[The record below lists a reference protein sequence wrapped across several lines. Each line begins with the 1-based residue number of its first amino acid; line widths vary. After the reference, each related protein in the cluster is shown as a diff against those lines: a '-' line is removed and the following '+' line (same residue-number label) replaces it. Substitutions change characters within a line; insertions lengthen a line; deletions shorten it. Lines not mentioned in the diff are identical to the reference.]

1 MNVVEIENLVKYYG
15 LFQALKGISF
25 SFGEGVIYGLIG
37 PNGAGK
43 STTLKIMA
51 TLLEPSGGKVSIF
64 GYDIKR
70 DASKIR
76 NIIGYLPEEAGGYKY
91 LTGYEYLELNAKL
104 YSPKDYQELVEYG
117 VELSGLGERLEDRIG
132 EYSKGMTR
140 RLLLARAL
148 MIRPKLAILDEPTS
162 GMDVIHATQIRKV
175 IRDIVDEGVTILLS
189 SHNMLEVQYL
199 CNELSLIS
207 DGLIVASGTPDE
219 ILDMTGTSNL
229 EDAFI
234 EVIKNRKSLHI
245 S

>member
-1 MNVVEIENLVKYYG
+1 MNAVEIKNLVKYYG
-15 LFQALKGISF
+15 TFQALKGISF
-25 SFGEGVIYGLIG
+25 NFEEGIIYGLIG

-51 TLLEPSGGKVSIF
+51 TLLEPSGGKVTIF
-64 GYDIKR
+64 GYDIKK
-70 DASKIR
+70 DADKIR
-76 NIIGYLPEEAGGYKY
+76 SIIGYLPEEAGGYKY

-104 YSPKDYQELVEYG
+104 YSPKNYRELMDYG
-117 VELSGLGERLEDRIG
+117 VELSGLGDRLEDRIG

-175 IRDIVDEGVTILLS
+175 IRGIVNEGVTILLS

-199 CNELSLIS
+199 CDELSLIF
-207 DGLIVASGTPDE
+207 DGLIVASGTSSE

-234 EVIKNRKSLHI
+234 EVVNAWHVHK
-245 S
+245 